1 MGIGEF
7 FALASAINWAVA
19 VMLYKRSGET
29 MSPMALNLFKNIL
42 TTLLMTLTV
51 VAVHGFHWP
60 MPTSGNIGLIMISG
74 VIGVAIADNLYFHA
88 LNTIGAGRTGI
99 VSSIYS
105 PSVIVLSILF
115 LGERLAGLQVAGFA
129 LVMAGIMMISTDVQF
144 RRSLP
149 RAQLI
154 NGLLIGALAV
164 ILMGVGVVMIKS
176 ILEQADFLV
185 VVELRF
191 VSGILAMLLLVL
203 VTGKTSAIMAE
214 YRRPHHWRSIVLAS
228 LIGSYAGSMLW
239 LAGYK
244 YAMASVAAVLNETA
258 SIFIL
263 ILAWLWLKES
273 LSLTKMIAI
282 GLTFSGV
289 LLMVIA

>member
-1 MGIGEF
+1 MGLGEF

-19 VMLYKRSGET
+19 VMFYKRSGET
-29 MSPMALNLFKNIL
+29 MSPTALNLFKNTL
-42 TTLLMTLTV
+42 TALLMTLTV
-51 VAVHGFHWP
+51 VAVHGLAWP
-60 MPTSGNIGLIMISG
+60 MPDRSAITLVLISG
-74 VIGVAIADNLYFHA
+74 VIGIAIADNLYFHA

-115 LGERLAGLQVAGFA
+115 LGERLAALQIAGFV
-129 LVMAGIMMISTDVQF
+129 LVMAGIVLIASDVQF

-149 RAQLI
+149 RTQLI

-164 ILMGVGVVMIKS
+164 VLMGVGVVMIKS

-191 VSGILAMLLLVL
+191 ISGVLAMLLLIML
-203 VTGKTSAIMAE
+203 RGKAASIMAE
-214 YRRPHHWRSIVLAS
+214 YRRPHDWKAIVLAS
-228 LIGSYAGSMLW
+228 LIGSYVGCMLW

-273 LSLTKMIAI
+273 LSLTKVIAI

-289 LLMVIA
+289 LLMVLA